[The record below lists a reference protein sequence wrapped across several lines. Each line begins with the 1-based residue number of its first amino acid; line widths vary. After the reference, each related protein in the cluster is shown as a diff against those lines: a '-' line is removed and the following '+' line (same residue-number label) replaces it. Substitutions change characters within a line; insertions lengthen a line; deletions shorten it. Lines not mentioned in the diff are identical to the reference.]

1 MDHTTFTLAPHTS
14 TYSDYKRARL
24 AQVDTT
30 AGVITH
36 RYPSGAVDVKF
47 PGLYDFPGLEFTT
60 APANLIV
67 NTLQGTSAQEK
78 AA

>member
-1 MDHTTFTLAPHTS
+1 MNDTTYSLSPHTS

-24 AQVDTT
+24 SEVDTT

-36 RYPSGAVDVKF
+36 RYPSGAVDVRF
-47 PGLYDFPGLEFTT
+47 PGVDGSPALEFTT
-60 APANLIV
+60 APANLTA
-67 NTLQGTSAQEK
+67 NTQER

>member
-1 MDHTTFTLAPHTS
+1 MNDTTYSLSPHTS
-14 TYSDYKRARL
+14 TYSAYKLARL
-24 AQVDTT
+24 SEVDTSR
-30 AGVITH
+30 GVIVH

-47 PGLYDFPGLEFTT
+47 PGLYDFPGLEITT

-67 NTLQGTSAQEK
+67 NKVER

>member
-1 MDHTTFTLAPHTS
+1 MQDTTFTLAPHS
-14 TYSDYKRARL
+14 ITYSDYKRARL
-24 AQVDTT
+24 AQVDTANGT
-30 AGVITH
+30 ITH

-67 NTLQGTSAQEK
+67 NKVER

>member
-1 MDHTTFTLAPHTS
+1 MQDTTFSLIPHTA
-14 TYSDYKRARL
+14 TYSDYKRVRL
-24 AQVDTT
+24 SEVDTT
-30 AGVITH
+30 RGVITR

-67 NTLQGTSAQEK
+67 NKVEK

>member
-1 MDHTTFTLAPHTS
+1 MNDTTYSLIPHTS

-24 AQVDTT
+24 AQVDTANGT
-30 AGVITH
+30 ITH

-60 APANLIV
+60 APTNLIA
-67 NTLQGTSAQEK
+67 NKIER

>member
-1 MDHTTFTLAPHTS
+1 MQDTTFTLIPHS
-14 TYSDYKRARL
+14 ATYSDYKLARL
-24 AQVDTT
+24 SEVDTT

-47 PGLYDFPGLEFTT
+47 PGLYDFPGLEITT
-60 APANLIV
+60 APANLTA
-67 NTLQGTSAQEK
+67 NTQER

>member
-1 MDHTTFTLAPHTS
+1 MEHNTFTLIPHS
-14 TYSDYKRARL
+14 ATYSDYKRARL
-24 AQVDTT
+24 SEVDTT
-30 AGVITH
+30 RGVIVH

-47 PGLYDFPGLEFTT
+47 PGLYDFPGLEITT

-67 NTLQGTSAQEK
+67 NKVEK

>member
-1 MDHTTFTLAPHTS
+1 MDPTTYRLVPHS
-14 TYSDYKRARL
+14 ATYSDHKRARL
-24 AQVDTT
+24 DQVDTT

-47 PGLYDFPGLEFTT
+47 PGLYDFPGLEITT
-60 APANLIV
+60 APANLV
-67 NTLQGTSAQEK
+67 ANKLER

>member
-1 MDHTTFTLAPHTS
+1 MNDT
-14 TYSDYKRARL
+14 TYSLIPHSATYSAYKRARL
-24 AQVDTT
+24 SEVDTT

-47 PGLYDFPGLEFTT
+47 PGVDGFPALEFTT
-60 APANLIV
+60 APANLIA
-67 NTLQGTSAQEK
+67 NEARR

>member
-1 MDHTTFTLAPHTS
+1 MDPTTYRLVPHS
-14 TYSDYKRARL
+14 ATYSDHKRGRL
-24 AQVDTT
+24 SEVDTT
-30 AGVITH
+30 RGVITH

-47 PGLYDFPGLEFTT
+47 PGLYDFPGLEITT

-67 NTLQGTSAQEK
+67 NKVER

>member
-1 MDHTTFTLAPHTS
+1 MDPTTYTLIPHTA
-14 TYSDYKRARL
+14 TYSDFKRARL
-24 AQVDTT
+24 SEVDTT

-60 APANLIV
+60 APTNLVANTV
-67 NTLQGTSAQEK
+67 ER

>member
-1 MDHTTFTLAPHTS
+1 MNDTTYSLSPHTS
-14 TYSDYKRARL
+14 TYSDHKRVRL
-24 AQVDTT
+24 SEVDTT

-47 PGLYDFPGLEFTT
+47 PGVDGFPALETT
-60 APANLIV
+60 VNPTNLIA
-67 NTLQGTSAQEK
+67 NKIER

>member
-1 MDHTTFTLAPHTS
+1 MNDTTFTLIHHTA

-24 AQVDTT
+24 SEVDTT
-30 AGVITH
+30 RGVITH

-60 APANLIV
+60 APTNLIANKV
-67 NTLQGTSAQEK
+67 ER

>member
-1 MDHTTFTLAPHTS
+1 MNDTTYSLIPHAS

-24 AQVDTT
+24 SEVDTANGT
-30 AGVITH
+30 ITH

-47 PGLYDFPGLEFTT
+47 PGLYDFPGLEITT

-67 NTLQGTSAQEK
+67 NKVER

>member
-1 MDHTTFTLAPHTS
+1 MNDTTYSLAPHTS

-24 AQVDTT
+24 SEVDTT

-36 RYPSGAVDVKF
+36 RYPSGAVDVRF
-47 PGLYDFPGLEFTT
+47 PGVDGSPALEITT

-67 NTLQGTSAQEK
+67 NKVEK